1 MVINWPEIGIQ
12 TAIIVLLL
20 AALLIYARRYALPKL
35 KAQAGEWAGAAI
47 GRFWQKLM
55 EDAKKDSEEAGEGG
69 VALAGGGG
77 AFKIGGF
84 EITPALL
91 KQGMD
96 LLQFAQQM
104 GWIKPGAGG
113 GSGGGSNPFLK

>member
-1 MVINWPEIGIQ
+1 MPINWLEIGVQ
-12 TAIIVLLL
+12 TAILVGLL
-20 AALLIYARRYALPKL
+20 AVIGWYARYRVAPRLRT
-35 KAQAGEWAGAAI
+35 QAGEWAGAAI
-47 GRFWQKLM
+47 GRFWVKLM
-55 EDAKKDSEEAGEGG
+55 EDAKKDAEEAGEGG
-69 VALAGGGG
+69 VAVGGGGG

-104 GWIKPGAGG
+104 GWIKPG
-113 GSGGGSNPFLK
+113 GSGGGKNPFLK

>member
-1 MVINWPEIGIQ
+1 MVVNWPEIGLI
-12 TAIIVLLL
+12 TAILGGYL
-20 AALLIYARRYALPKL
+20 AAVGIYVRYRVAPRL
-35 KAQAGEWAGAAI
+35 KSQAGEWAGAAI

-55 EDAKKDSEEAGEGG
+55 EDAKKDSEEVGEGG
-69 VALAGGGG
+69 VAVAGGGG

-104 GWIKPGAGG
+104 GRIKPGAG